1 MRWPTLLAISLT
13 FTACSGVDSD
23 LPPEYRRV
31 EVPEARLRSPEAR
44 AHGRALFEQNCAI
57 CHGVRGDGHGRRS
70 AALSPRPPDFTSPEW
85 RRSMTPRHAFFVVSE
100 GVRGTPM
107 PSWKWLGE
115 DDAWD
120 LVAYVL
126 SLAGTSSSDTGG
138 AS

>member
-1 MRWPTLLAISLT
+1 MRWRPTALAISLT

-23 LPPEYRRV
+23 LPPQYRKV

-57 CHGVRGDGHGRRS
+57 CHGERGDGHGRRS

-85 RRSMTPRHAFFVVSE
+85 HRSMTPRHAFFVIRE

-126 SLAGTSSSDTGG
+126 SLAEPSADVSGTS
-138 AS
+138 